1 MILLRKSYRRQ
12 DGVGNML
19 YRKLGKT
26 GEMVSILGFGCMRF
40 PIIEGGDMSQIDEE
54 RSMEMVRYAIDQG
67 VNYLDTAYPY
77 HGTGMGGGG
86 MSEPFVAKI
95 IKDGYRKKV
104 KIATKLP
111 VWLIE
116 TREDMDK
123 YLNEQLERLEIETID
138 FYLLHSLNKNVWEKL
153 KLLGVDDF
161 LDKAIEDG
169 RIKHAGFSYHDAG
182 EYFNEIID
190 YYNFSFCQI
199 QFNYLDEDYQA
210 GLDGLNYA
218 YKKGLGI
225 VVMEPLR
232 GGKLVENLPKQ
243 VKDIFNKANIKRS
256 PAQWALEWVW
266 NHKEVPILLSGMSR
280 LEQVIENVE
289 TASSFKEDSL
299 TRTSLEKDTIEEV
312 KKIFKDNIQVNCT
325 ECKYCMPCPQGVD
338 IPKNFNVYNDYYV
351 FGDRDSYYKID
362 EEARASNC
370 IGCGIC
376 ESHCPQGIS
385 IALEMEEIKTLF
397 EK

>member
-1 MILLRKSYRRQ
+1 MIPLRKIYK
-12 DGVGNML
+12 DGIGGENML

-40 PIIEGGDMSQIDEE
+40 PIVEGGDMSQIDEE
-54 RSMEMVRYAIDQG
+54 KSMEMVRYSIDNG

-77 HGTGMGGGG
+77 HGSGMGGGG
-86 MSEPFVAKI
+86 MSEPFVGKI
-95 IKDGYRKKV
+95 IKNGYREKV

-111 VWLIE
+111 AWLIE

-153 KLLGVDDF
+153 KLLGVDEF
-161 LDKAIEDG
+161 LDRAIEDG
-169 RIKHAGFSYHDAG
+169 RIKHAGFSFHDAS

-190 YYNFSFCQI
+190 YYDFSFCQI
-199 QFNYLDEDYQA
+199 QFNYLDEDYQS

-218 YKKGLGI
+218 YEKGLGVI
-225 VVMEPLR
+225 VMEPLR
-232 GGKLVENLPKQ
+232 GGKLVENLPDE
-243 VKDIFNKANIKRS
+243 VKEIFNKAPIKRT
-256 PAQWALEWVW
+256 PAQWALRWVW
-266 NHKEVPILLSGMSR
+266 NHKEVPILLSGMSTID
-280 LEQVIENVE
+280 QVIENVE
-289 TASSFKEDSL
+289 TASRAKADTL
-299 TRTSLEKDTIEEV
+299 TELEKDIIEDV

-325 ECKYCMPCPQGVD
+325 ECKYCMPCPHGVD

-351 FGDRDSYYKID
+351 FDDRDSYYKID
-362 EEARASNC
+362 EEARSSNC

-376 ESHCPQGIS
+376 ETHCPQGIN
-385 IALEMEEIKTLF
+385 IILEMEKVNTLF
-397 EK
+397 ET